1 MDISKTLE
9 AVAEANYQI
18 RVAMDNMETILGN
31 DSTCSGILWE
41 IQRQLNQMKNISNTI
56 DENCRWIM
64 ERGHR
69 GG

>member
-18 RVAMDNMETILGN
+18 RVAMDNLETILRN
-31 DSTCSGILWE
+31 DSACSGTLWE
-41 IQRQLNQMKNISNTI
+41 IQRQIMQMRNISNTI